1 MPAVAPMTSHRVA
14 ALVVLVILAGC
25 LGGVDTGANTSPEP
39 PEVAWA
45 NGTTVDSAGLAQ
57 QHFRTLR
64 TAGSFTR
71 NRTAS
76 VAIDGD
82 VRPDEPHP
90 EWYRPPSYTHER
102 VDLDDRRYHRV
113 SATVGGAQRE
123 TFVSADEDADRRR
136 SCPTD
141 ACGWEYRY
149 LARTDPDTL
158 IGEIDRFNRDRPVE
172 MLTEVMEHWTFTYAG
187 TATLVGEPVYRYT
200 ATWTF
205 DSAVHPFTERPEATG
220 TLLVTADGVIRR
232 WETSYTGPAS
242 VTVGGETRE
251 VTVTQRQAI
260 RFSAVG
266 RTTVERPAWVDRA
279 RGDDPAPETA
289 TAGS

>member
-1 MPAVAPMTSHRVA
+1 MPGVAPMTSHRVA
-14 ALVVLVILAGC
+14 ALLVLVVLAGC
-25 LGGVDTGANTSPEP
+25 LGGVDTSNDTTPEP
-39 PEVAWA
+39 PAAEWA
-45 NGTTVDSAGLAQ
+45 NGTTIDSTALAH
-57 QHFRTLR
+57 QHFRALR

-90 EWYRPPSYTHER
+90 EWYRPPSYTHEQ
-102 VDLDDRRYHRV
+102 VDLNDRRYHRV
-113 SATVGGAQRE
+113 SATVGGSQRE

-136 SCPTD
+136 PCPTD
-141 ACGWEYRY
+141 ACEWEYRY
-149 LARTDPDTL
+149 LARNDPDAL

-172 MLTEVMEHWTFTYAG
+172 MLTEVTADWDFSYAG
-187 TATLVGEPVYRYT
+187 TTTLDGELVYRYT
-200 ATWTF
+200 ATRTF
-205 DSAVHPFTERPEATG
+205 DGAVHPFAERPETTG

-242 VTVGGETRE
+242 VTVDGETRE
-251 VTVTQRQAI
+251 VTVTQRQVI

-266 RTTVERPAWVDRA
+266 TTTVERPAWVDRA
-279 RGDDPAPETA
+279 RGNDPAPETA